1 MERALNRLV
10 NMFTERPVLAIFAIA
25 FFIRFVVAVGSNALH
40 DGTLI
45 PDEGQYLIVATLA
58 SKGEL
63 SSGMWGG
70 HMTSLWS
77 ASRTFFYPL
86 TAMFWLFGPSRF
98 IGQLLPVLFGA
109 VTAAATTAMA
119 SSVLRRSYALLAGL
133 IVALFPSQVILSSVV
148 LRESFVWAGLAG
160 AAVAV
165 GYFQRQDSTGRIV
178 GSGLLAAL
186 SIFAIFWLRL
196 QTAALALWCLFFT
209 LLTGRGRR
217 SLRVLSAVCVLAVVP
232 WLAGAGPGAITFLE
246 SGISR
251 AGSTHAWMA
260 LKAESSFLDLRAP
273 PGTSDRLA
281 WEQELSN
288 VQAPV
293 DTNVQAPV
301 DTNVQAPVDTNVQAP
316 VDTNVQAP
324 VDEDPRSSN
333 VDSLSAYEKALAVDS
348 LSAFENV
355 SAEDCASHIEE
366 EPGSIHE
373 GWFAKDGDRMD
384 LVSDVRGSQI
394 HERSTA
400 DWVCLG
406 DGEGG
411 SIIVD
416 NRLRTTLSRAP
427 RGLFDTMVR
436 PLPWEASWSNIDKFG
451 AVLESPVWIV
461 LYGLSAYGI
470 WKRRRNLRQLLFP
483 VLIVGA
489 IATAGAVTH
498 GNLGTALRHR
508 EQMLFAF
515 AFLSAAGLQAIA
527 DRRDEHLA
535 SQGVA
540 GPTSDA
546 PETPISSPDPP
557 GDEGR

>member
-1 MERALNRLV
+1 MKRALNRLV
-10 NMFTERPVLAIFAIA
+10 NMFTERPVLATFAIA

-70 HMTSLWS
+70 HMVSLWS

-186 SIFAIFWLRL
+186 SIFAIFWLRA

-232 WLAGAGPGAITFLE
+232 WLAGAGPGAVTFLE
-246 SGISR
+246 GAISR
-251 AGSTHAWMA
+251 AGSSHAWMA

-273 PGTSDRLA
+273 PGTSDHPD
-281 WEQELSN
+281 WEQGLSN

-293 DTNVQAPV
+293 D
-301 DTNVQAPVDTNVQAP
+301 
-316 VDTNVQAP
+316 
-324 VDEDPRSSN
+324 EDQRSSN
-333 VDSLSAYEKALAVDS
+333 ADSLP
-348 LSAFENV
+348 AFENV
-355 SAEDCASHIEE
+355 SGEECASRIED
-366 EPGSIHE
+366 EPGSFNE
-373 GWFAKDGDRMD
+373 GWAPEDGDRMD
-384 LVSDVRGSQI
+384 LVSHRRGVVMHQ
-394 HERSTA
+394 RSTA
-400 DWVCLG
+400 DWVCIG
-406 DGEGG
+406 DGRGG

-416 NRLRTTLSRAP
+416 NRLFTTLSRIP

-436 PLPWEASWSNIDKFG
+436 PLPWEASWSNMDKFG
-451 AVLESPVWIV
+451 AVLEFPVWIV

>member
-301 DTNVQAPVDTNVQAP
+301 D
-316 VDTNVQAP
+316 
-324 VDEDPRSSN
+324 EDPRSSN

>member
-10 NMFTERPVLAIFAIA
+10 NMFTERPVLATFAIA

-70 HMTSLWS
+70 HMVSLWS

-251 AGSTHAWMA
+251 AGSSHAWMA

-273 PGTSDRLA
+273 PGTSDHPD
-281 WEQELSN
+281 WEQGLSNVQAPPGTSDHPDREQGLSN

-293 DTNVQAPV
+293 D
-301 DTNVQAPVDTNVQAP
+301 
-316 VDTNVQAP
+316 
-324 VDEDPRSSN
+324 EDQRSSN
-333 VDSLSAYEKALAVDS
+333 ADSLP
-348 LSAFENV
+348 AFENV
-355 SAEDCASHIEE
+355 SAEDCASRIEE
-366 EPGSIHE
+366 EPGSFHE
-373 GWFAKDGDRMD
+373 GWFPKDGDRMD
-384 LVSDVRGSQI
+384 LVSGVRGSEI

-406 DGEGG
+406 DGVGG

-416 NRLRTTLSRAP
+416 NRLRTTLSRVP

-436 PLPWEASWSNIDKFG
+436 PLPWEGSWSNIDKFG

>member
-1 MERALNRLV
+1 
-10 NMFTERPVLAIFAIA
+10 MFTERPVLATFAIA

-70 HMTSLWS
+70 HMVSLWS

-251 AGSTHAWMA
+251 AGSSHAWMA

-273 PGTSDRLA
+273 PGTSDHPDR
-281 WEQELSN
+281 EQGLSN

-293 DTNVQAPV
+293 D
-301 DTNVQAPVDTNVQAP
+301 
-316 VDTNVQAP
+316 
-324 VDEDPRSSN
+324 EDQRSSN
-333 VDSLSAYEKALAVDS
+333 ADSLP
-348 LSAFENV
+348 AFENV
-355 SAEDCASHIEE
+355 SAEDCASRIEE
-366 EPGSIHE
+366 EPGSFHE
-373 GWFAKDGDRMD
+373 GWFPKDGDRMD
-384 LVSDVRGSQI
+384 LVSGVRGSEI

-406 DGEGG
+406 DGVGG

-436 PLPWEASWSNIDKFG
+436 PLPWEGSWSNIDKFG

>member
-1 MERALNRLV
+1 M
-10 NMFTERPVLAIFAIA
+10 
-25 FFIRFVVAVGSNALH
+25 
-40 DGTLI
+40 
-45 PDEGQYLIVATLA
+45 
-58 SKGEL
+58 
-63 SSGMWGG
+63 
-70 HMTSLWS
+70 
-77 ASRTFFYPL
+77 
-86 TAMFWLFGPSRF
+86 
-98 IGQLLPVLFGA
+98 
-109 VTAAATTAMA
+109 
-119 SSVLRRSYALLAGL
+119 
-133 IVALFPSQVILSSVV
+133 
-148 LRESFVWAGLAG
+148 
-160 AAVAV
+160 
-165 GYFQRQDSTGRIV
+165 
-178 GSGLLAAL
+178 
-186 SIFAIFWLRL
+186 
-196 QTAALALWCLFFT
+196 
-209 LLTGRGRR
+209 
-217 SLRVLSAVCVLAVVP
+217 
-232 WLAGAGPGAITFLE
+232 
-246 SGISR
+246 
-251 AGSTHAWMA
+251 
-260 LKAESSFLDLRAP
+260 
-273 PGTSDRLA
+273 
-281 WEQELSN
+281 
-288 VQAPV
+288 
-293 DTNVQAPV
+293 
-301 DTNVQAPVDTNVQAP
+301 
-316 VDTNVQAP
+316 
-324 VDEDPRSSN
+324 
-333 VDSLSAYEKALAVDS
+333 SAYEKALAVDS

-470 WKRRRNLRQLLFP
+470 WKRRRNLGQLLFP